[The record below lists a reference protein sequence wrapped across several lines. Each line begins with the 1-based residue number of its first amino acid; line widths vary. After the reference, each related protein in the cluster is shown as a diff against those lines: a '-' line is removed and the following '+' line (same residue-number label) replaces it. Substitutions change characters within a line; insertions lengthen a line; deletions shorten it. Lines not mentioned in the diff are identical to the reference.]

1 MSTSISGSD
10 RLDAEERREL
20 PDSAFG
26 IPETHEFPMARTPH
40 MCGRRKLTSD
50 TLRKIKS
57 LNLPGI
63 FWRKPVNTVSMS
75 KVKRSFPGPGTDS
88 SRKPFPRP
96 RDALAPPKLS
106 AQAVASLLRLLF

>member
-26 IPETHEFPMARTPH
+26 IPETHEFPMPDAAHVRAAEAYFRYAPENKKSELARNILA
-40 MCGRRKLTSD
+40 KA
-50 TLRKIKS
+50 
-57 LNLPGI
+57 
-63 FWRKPVNTVSMS
+63 VNTVSMS
-75 KVKRSFPGPGTDS
+75 KVKRSFPGPGTNS

>member
-10 RLDAEERREL
+10 RLDAEERRERL
-20 PDSAFG
+20 TVRS
-26 IPETHEFPMARTPH
+26 EFPKHMNSQCPTPH
-40 MCGRRKLTSD
+40 MCGRRKFTSD

-75 KVKRSFPGPGTDS
+75 KVKRSFPGPGTNS